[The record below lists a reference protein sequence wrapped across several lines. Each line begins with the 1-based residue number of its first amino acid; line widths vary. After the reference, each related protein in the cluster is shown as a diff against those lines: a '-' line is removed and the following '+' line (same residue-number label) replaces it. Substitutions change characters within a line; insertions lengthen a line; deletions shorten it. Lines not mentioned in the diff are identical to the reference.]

1 ENGIGQIVAIR
12 WRYLSVAT
20 NSGETVI
27 IPNSSLVQNRVFV
40 LARRGDLRT
49 SWRREVDFSV
59 SYKTPPSR
67 VIATVQGALERAEI
81 ANVAAT
87 PTAAVLCKA
96 FDENAIHYAVL
107 YWLSDLRL
115 DVHTDSQLRVHVHAA
130 LAREQMEIPLP
141 HRVLIDGG
149 SVPRLGASE
158 EALEQRFATLGQIEL
173 FAPMTPDERRA
184 LASELTDC
192 MYVRNDVISRRGEV
206 ADSLY
211 VLAHGKVGI
220 YGEADAVQTRPR
232 LATLEAPAN
241 FGEMGLLTGQART
254 ATVIA
259 E

>member
-1 ENGIGQIVAIR
+1 MALSPAGADAPAPFALEVPYTFDLG

-67 VIATVQGALERAEI
+67 VIATVQGALGRAEI

-158 EALEQRFATLGQIEL
+158 EALAQRFATLGQIEL

-184 LASELTDC
+184 LAS
-192 MYVRNDVISRRGEV
+192 
-206 ADSLY
+206 
-211 VLAHGKVGI
+211 
-220 YGEADAVQTRPR
+220 
-232 LATLEAPAN
+232 AT
-241 FGEMGLLTGQART
+241 T
-254 ATVIA
+254 
-259 E
+259 